1 MQTTSQETGKQ
12 MKNIRLMILTI
23 LMTMIINA
31 QAADSSSRYQA
42 WQPPGDNSMSS
53 SPVQNDERLKKM
65 IDELN
70 KLIDDA
76 DKARAA
82 DRRFIEDL
90 RDIVNQYDWPWR
102 KSIMQEDFTDGYMNK
117 DSNWQ
122 IISGDFKL
130 ERGSGLHSD
139 IQTRQPEEPTSDRNS
154 KEEAAALLLGAILEQ
169 ALNDGK
175 GSNKQAPNA
184 DHAMIAS
191 KKTISNAFAIDI
203 NLDVRSIQGHFEL
216 GVYQGNPGGPGY
228 RLVFLPGSNA
238 SLELQR
244 ISRRGKSIIEVAEKI
259 SATGDRIHQLQWTRA
274 KDGNMKVILNGKDVL
289 HSADR
294 SYKDAFTGIDLKN
307 LGGAFSVKQ
316 LTIHGI

>member
-1 MQTTSQETGKQ
+1 
-12 MKNIRLMILTI
+12 MILTA
-23 LMTMIINA
+23 LMTMALNT
-31 QAADSSSRYQA
+31 QAADNSSRYQA
-42 WQPPGDNSMSS
+42 WQPPADNSLSS
-53 SPVQNDERLKKM
+53 SPAQNDERLKKM
-65 IDELN
+65 INELN

-102 KSIMQEDFTDGYMNK
+102 KSIVQEDFTDGYMNK

-122 IISGDFKL
+122 IVSGDFQL

-139 IQTRQPEEPTSDRNS
+139 IQARQPSEPSSDRNS
-154 KEEAAALLLGAILEQ
+154 KEGAAALLLGAILEQ

-175 GSNKQAPNA
+175 SSNNQTADA

-203 NLDVRSIQGHFEL
+203 NLDVRSTQGHFEI
-216 GVYQGNPGGPGY
+216 GVYQGNPGGSGY

-244 ISRRGKSIIEVAEKI
+244 ISRRGKSIIEVADKI
-259 SATGDRIHQLQWTRA
+259 SAPGDRIHQLQWTRA
-274 KDGNMKVILNGKDVL
+274 KDGNMKVMLNGKDVL

-294 SYKDAFTGIDLKN
+294 SYKDAFTGIDLN
-307 LGGAFSVKQ
+307 NSGGEFSVKQ
-316 LTIHGI
+316 LTVHGI

>member
-1 MQTTSQETGKQ
+1 MQATSQETGKQ
-12 MKNIRLMILTI
+12 MKKTRLIILTI
-23 LMTMIINA
+23 LMTMAANTR
-31 QAADSSSRYQA
+31 AADNSSRYQA
-42 WQPPGDNSMSS
+42 WQPPADSRLSS
-53 SPVQNDERLKKM
+53 SPAQNDDRLKNM
-65 IDELN
+65 VDELN
-70 KLIDDA
+70 KLIDEA

-102 KSIMQEDFTDGYMNK
+102 RNIMQEDFTDGYMNK

-122 IISGDFKL
+122 IVSGDFQL

-139 IQTRQPEEPTSDRNS
+139 IKTSQPAEPAAERNS

-175 GSNKQAPNA
+175 GSNSQTPMA

-203 NLDVRSIQGHFEL
+203 NLDVRSMQGQFEI
-216 GVYQGNPGGPGY
+216 GVYQGKPGGSGY

-259 SATGDRIHQLQWTRA
+259 SAPGDRIHQLQWTRA
-274 KDGNMKVILNGKDVL
+274 KDGNMKVMLNGEAVL

-294 SYKDAFTGIDLKN
+294 SYKDAFTGIDLN
-307 LGGAFSVKQ
+307 NSGGEFSVKQ
-316 LTIHGI
+316 LTVQGI